1 MERFNMH
8 LSIVSTRVKFS
19 HIFKCKLI
27 FILYNIIHSLQSK
40 TAAGADG
47 AFYYIRQQKNLLIY
61 F

>member
-1 MERFNMH
+1 MH